1 MADRLPAA
9 LGPLLGAARERLAT
23 AGIDDPGLDSRLIV
37 EHFSGTTRT
46 QAIAD
51 PGQK

>member
-1 MADRLPAA
+1 VRRANALP
-9 LGPLLGAARERLAT
+9 LPVSR
-23 AGIDDPGLDSRLIV
+23 DQVLDARLIV

-51 PGQK
+51 PGRR